1 MSRNIKINSQNIEAP
16 KFVGALFGRTF
27 WTLPDPAVSVE
38 GVAMGRKK
46 KPWKGRGTRPLDTA
60 QRIRGFVAPHKFVVD
75 MTVGN
80 ITTKDKLSRTRHGH
94 RDIVHYVQQTVTD
107 DRVIRHIRSVQVVIS
122 AIGLAILLEIALIH
136 GWHFVALCPQKLA
149 NCFFTVNS
157 NVADKFPSDLAR
169 GFNNERSTRRWSK
182 LSTLSA
188 DLP

>member
-1 MSRNIKINSQNIEAP
+1 MTRHSALEA
-16 KFVGALFGRTF
+16 VLRRVNYS
-27 WTLPDPAVSVE
+27 WLTLA
-38 GVAMGRKK
+38 
-46 KPWKGRGTRPLDTA
+46 
-60 QRIRGFVAPHKFVVD
+60 
-75 MTVGN
+75 VGN
-80 ITTKDKLSRTRHGH
+80 VTTKDKLSRTRHGR

-107 DRVIRHIRSVQVVIS
+107 DRVIRHIRLVQVVIS
-122 AIGLAILLEIALIH
+122 AIAILPEIALIL